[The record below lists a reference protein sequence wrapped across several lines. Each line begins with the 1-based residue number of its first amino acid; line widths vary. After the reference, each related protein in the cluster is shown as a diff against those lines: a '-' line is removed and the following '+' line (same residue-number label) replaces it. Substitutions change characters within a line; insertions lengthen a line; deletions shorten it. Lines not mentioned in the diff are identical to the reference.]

1 MVIHFH
7 EGQASAFSLARTVC
21 VYVRELTRQEPRA
34 IVALVAIL
42 RDKALS
48 SAEEVMIIYLIKSE
62 LRVEVE
68 RVEEANIPSGD
79 GTAAGFLFKYL
90 FLHQQLSNLVGKLNY
105 LVTNVLRQKYFL
117 KVEEKAFLDSSINNA
132 EDVRLSI

>member
-1 MVIHFH
+1 MVMHFH
-7 EGQASAFSLARTVC
+7 EGQASAFSLARTYSTVC
-21 VYVRELTRQEPRA
+21 VYVRKLTRQEPRA

-62 LRVEVE
+62 LRVECRVEVE

-79 GTAAGFLFKYL
+79 ATAAGFLFKYL

-105 LVTNVLRQKYFL
+105 LVTNV
-117 KVEEKAFLDSSINNA
+117 
-132 EDVRLSI
+132 